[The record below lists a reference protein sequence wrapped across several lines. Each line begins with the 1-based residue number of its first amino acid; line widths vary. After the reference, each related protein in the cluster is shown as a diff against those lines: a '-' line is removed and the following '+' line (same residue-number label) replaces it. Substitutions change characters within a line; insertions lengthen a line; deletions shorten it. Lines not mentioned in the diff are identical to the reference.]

1 MFFLKNKIGLA
12 PLADY
17 SDYPFRKIAREF
29 GADFTYTE
37 MVSSDALAQ
46 GIKKTFRYLPRID
59 EKNIGIQLF
68 GHEPKNFSDSAK
80 LLKDKAEWI
89 DINAGCPVKKVVR
102 RGAGAALLKDMD
114 RFKEIIYAVK
124 SQVDI
129 PVGIK
134 IRVGYEENK
143 VEYIVNSLKEAQ
155 PDYII
160 IHGRTRE
167 EFYTGNARKD
177 YFQNL
182 DFSPLGA
189 SGDVFTKEDID
200 YYFNNQKV
208 DFVVVA
214 RGAIGNPWI
223 FNNSAPTVDEIYEIT
238 LKHLSLIVK
247 EYEEVR
253 AINKFKKFLVAYTKG
268 IYGAKEQR
276 KKLSTLKREKDVIE
290 YMDELLKINKKR
302 IIK

>member
-1 MFFLKNKIGLA
+1 MFFLKNKVGLA

-17 SDYPFRKIAREF
+17 SDYPFRKIVREF

-46 GIKKTFRYLPRID
+46 RIKKTFKYLPRPD
-59 EKNIGIQLF
+59 EKNVGIQLF
-68 GHEPKNFSDSAK
+68 GHEPKNFYDSAK
-80 LLKDKAEWI
+80 FLKDRAEWI

-102 RGAGAALLKDMD
+102 RGAGAALLKDIE

-124 SQVDI
+124 SQVDV
-129 PVGIK
+129 PVGVK
-134 IRVGYEENK
+134 IRVGYEENN
-143 VEYIVNSLKEAQ
+143 VENIVNSLKESK

-167 EFYTGNARKD
+167 EFYNGFARRD
-177 YFQNL
+177 YFKNL
-182 DFSPLGA
+182 NYSPLGA
-189 SGDVFTKEDID
+189 SGDIFSQNDID

-208 DFVVVA
+208 DFIVVA

-223 FNNSAPTVDEIYEIT
+223 FNNTKPGLEEIYDIT

-276 KKLSTLKREKDVIE
+276 KKLSSLKNEKDVIE
-290 YMDELLKINKKR
+290 YMDELIGKNKKR
-302 IIK
+302 I

>member
-1 MFFLKNKIGLA
+1 MFFLKNKVGLA

-17 SDYPFRKIAREF
+17 SDYPFRTIAREF
-29 GADFTYTE
+29 GADFTFTE
-37 MVSSDALAQ
+37 MISSDALAQ
-46 GIKKTFRYLPRID
+46 NIKKTYKYLPRED
-59 EKNIGIQLF
+59 EKNVGIQLF

-80 LLKDKAEWI
+80 FLRDKAEWI

-102 RGAGAALLKDMD
+102 RGAGAALLKDLD

-124 SQVDI
+124 SQVEV

-134 IRVGYEENK
+134 IRIGYEENNVYK
-143 VEYIVNSLKEAQ
+143 IVNSLKESQ

-167 EFYTGNARKD
+167 EFYTGQARKD
-177 YFQNL
+177 FFKDIEY
-182 DFSPLGA
+182 SPLGA
-189 SGDVFTKEDID
+189 SGDIFTQEDID
-200 YYFNNQKV
+200 YYFKEQNV

-223 FNNSAPTVDEIYEIT
+223 FCNKNPTIDEIYHTT

-247 EYEEVR
+247 EYEELKAV
-253 AINKFKKFLVAYTKG
+253 NKFKKFLVAYTKG

-276 KKLSTLKREKDVIE
+276 KNLSSLKREKDVIE
-290 YMDELLKINKKR
+290 YIDELLKK
-302 IIK
+302 

>member
-1 MFFLKNKIGLA
+1 MFFLKNKVGLA

-17 SDYPFRKIAREF
+17 SDYPFRSIAREF
-29 GADFTYTE
+29 GADFTFTE

-46 GIKKTFRYLPRID
+46 NIKKTYKYLPRDD
-59 EKNIGIQLF
+59 EKNVGIQLF

-80 LLKDKAEWI
+80 FLRDKAEWI

-102 RGAGAALLKDMD
+102 RGAGAALLKDLD

-124 SQVDI
+124 SQVDV
-129 PVGIK
+129 PVGVK
-134 IRVGYEENK
+134 IRVGYEEDN
-143 VEYIVNSLKEAQ
+143 VENIVNSLKEAN

-167 EFYTGNARKD
+167 EFYTGYSRKD
-177 YFQNL
+177 YFKKL

-189 SGDVFTKEDID
+189 SGDIFTQEDID
-200 YYFNNQKV
+200 YYFKEQKV
-208 DFVVVA
+208 DFMVVA

-223 FNNSAPTVDEIYEIT
+223 FNNTTPTIEEIYQIT
-238 LKHLSLIVK
+238 LKHLGLIVK

-276 KKLSTLKREKDVIE
+276 KKLSSLKREKDVIE
-290 YMDELLKINKKR
+290 YMDDLMKKNKKR
-302 IIK
+302 I